1 MGGFRSL
8 FKVRKPGNG
17 DAVQKKFEKATRA
30 KITITN
36 KGNSVPN
43 GGDKKS
49 I

>member
-1 MGGFRSL
+1 MKLRQL

-17 DAVQKKFEKATRA
+17 DAVQKNLNNTS
-30 KITITN
+30 KITIAD
-36 KGNSVPN
+36 KGKSVPN